1 MFDSTLAWRNA
12 NVMDG
17 LKEAFKNF
25 ANPPALRPAL
35 ASRDRGERSA
45 PLLLPE
51 FYKYTPYMSLRLPN
65 PALSPQDAAAG
76 NTPSASKRYGIAIVG
91 NDKIIDWLL
100 PFLESYRDTNSS
112 LPLYLIPY
120 DDNVAMT
127 RRAADVYGAVYVG
140 EEPIEID
147 RLSHELY
154 PGIFNSNRRRLRKL
168 QALALPLDEVAY
180 VDVDVIL
187 FRDFTPAFGRLEEGK
202 TEFIV
207 ASPSFEYV
215 YNDRR
220 DHYPFLKDALL
231 FNDGFWVTSNK
242 FLRLSDFI
250 ETIRNDAAIFH
261 DVRKRGQLFAQ
272 PLVNFVTHR
281 RGLKIDLL
289 PNVVAGASHESFYK
303 APGVAFRDGKP
314 VDYEGK
320 DIFFA
325 HWAGATA
332 LPRSGVFDAAWT
344 EYSRAAWARF
354 KK

>member
-1 MFDSTLAWRNA
+1 M
-12 NVMDG
+12 
-17 LKEAFKNF
+17 
-25 ANPPALRPAL
+25 
-35 ASRDRGERSA
+35 
-45 PLLLPE
+45 
-51 FYKYTPYMSLRLPN
+51 TPSPPN
-65 PALSPQDAAAG
+65 PAFSSPNDAAA
-76 NTPSASKRYGIAIVG
+76 ASGRYGVAIVG

-100 PFLESYRDTNSS
+100 PFLESYRATNSA

-120 DDNVAMT
+120 DDNIAQT
-127 RRAADVYGAVYVG
+127 RRAAEIYGAHFVE
-140 EEPIEID
+140 EEPTEID
-147 RLSHELY
+147 RLANELY
-154 PGIFNSNRRRLRKL
+154 PGIFNNNRRRLRKL

-187 FRDFTPAFGRLEEGK
+187 FQDFTSIFGRLRAGA

-220 DHYPFLKDALL
+220 AAYSFLDNVLL

-242 FLRLSDFI
+242 YLKLSDFLD
-250 ETIRNDAAIFH
+250 TMARDAGIFH

-281 RGLKIDLL
+281 RGLKIALL
-289 PNVVAGASHESFYK
+289 PDVVANASHESFYK
-303 APGVAFRDGKP
+303 APGVTFANGKPLALDGKEI
-314 VDYEGK
+314 Y
-320 DIFFA
+320 FA

-332 LPRSGVFDAAWT
+332 LPSRGVFDSAWT
-344 EYSRAAWARF
+344 EYSKAAWARF

>member
-1 MFDSTLAWRNA
+1 MIPS
-12 NVMDG
+12 
-17 LKEAFKNF
+17 
-25 ANPPALRPAL
+25 P
-35 ASRDRGERSA
+35 
-45 PLLLPE
+45 
-51 FYKYTPYMSLRLPN
+51 PN
-65 PALSPQDAAAG
+65 PAFSSSNDAAA
-76 NTPSASKRYGIAIVG
+76 ASGRYGVAIVG

-100 PFLESYRDTNSS
+100 PFLESYRATNSA

-120 DDNVAMT
+120 DDNIAQT
-127 RRAADVYGAVYVG
+127 RRAAEIYGAHFVE
-140 EEPIEID
+140 EEPTEID
-147 RLSHELY
+147 RLANELY
-154 PGIFNSNRRRLRKL
+154 PGIFNNNRRRLRKL

-187 FRDFTPAFGRLEEGK
+187 FQDFTSIFGRLKAGE

-220 DHYPFLKDALL
+220 AAYPFLDNVLL

-242 FLRLSDFI
+242 YLKLSDFLD
-250 ETIRNDAAIFH
+250 TMARDAAIFH

-281 RGLKIDLL
+281 RGLKIALL
-289 PNVVAGASHESFYK
+289 PDVVANASHESFYK
-303 APGVAFRDGKP
+303 APGVTFAKGIPLAPDGKEI
-314 VDYEGK
+314 Y
-320 DIFFA
+320 FA

-332 LPRSGVFDAAWT
+332 LPSRGVFDSAWT
-344 EYSRAAWARF
+344 EYSKAAWARF

>member
-1 MFDSTLAWRNA
+1 M
-12 NVMDG
+12 
-17 LKEAFKNF
+17 
-25 ANPPALRPAL
+25 
-35 ASRDRGERSA
+35 
-45 PLLLPE
+45 
-51 FYKYTPYMSLRLPN
+51 TPTPSN
-65 PALSPQDAAAG
+65 PAFSSSNQAGAAG
-76 NTPSASKRYGIAIVG
+76 GRYGVAIVG

-100 PFLESYRDTNSS
+100 PFLESYRATNSA

-120 DDNVAMT
+120 DDNIAQT
-127 RRAADVYGAVYVG
+127 RRAAQIYGARFVE
-140 EEPIEID
+140 EEPTEID
-147 RLSHELY
+147 RLAQELY
-154 PGIFNSNRRRLRKL
+154 PGIFNTNRRRLRKL

-187 FRDFTPAFGRLEEGK
+187 FRDFTPIFGRLEAGE

-220 DHYPFLKDALL
+220 DAYPFLRDALL

-242 FLRLSDFI
+242 YLKLVDFLD
-250 ETIRNDAAIFH
+250 TMANDAAIFH

-281 RGLKIDLL
+281 RGLKIALL
-289 PNVVAGASHESFYK
+289 PNVVENASHESFYK
-303 APGVAFRDGKP
+303 APGVTFAQGKPLAPDGKEI
-314 VDYEGK
+314 Y
-320 DIFFA
+320 FA

-332 LPRSGVFDAAWT
+332 LPSRGVFDPAWT
-344 EYSRAAWARF
+344 EYSKAAWARF